1 MFDFITVNSDL
12 KYISKNIIETFT
24 KKVPVIVWY
33 SMIKEYDEQESFEI
47 CKDAI
52 NTEAKKKKDIEEK
65 AKKEKEEIARLSEDK
80 TRAIEFMSTR
90 QKVLITCRCAAE
102 VWSGI
107 SKRSTSA
114 PHR

>member
-1 MFDFITVNSDL
+1 MFNNYTSYNWDINTYNFHYDYLSSLLSEKSIDWIDVEDLNENLDDFDYDIAFVFDFITVNSDL

-52 NTEAKKKKDIEEK
+52 NTEHI
-65 AKKEKEEIARLSEDK
+65 
-80 TRAIEFMSTR
+80 
-90 QKVLITCRCAAE
+90 
-102 VWSGI
+102 
-107 SKRSTSA
+107 
-114 PHR
+114 

>member
-52 NTEAKKKKDIEEK
+52 NTEAKQSRSNAKGKRKKKNYDSFK
-65 AKKEKEEIARLSEDK
+65 
-80 TRAIEFMSTR
+80 
-90 QKVLITCRCAAE
+90 
-102 VWSGI
+102 
-107 SKRSTSA
+107 
-114 PHR
+114 